1 MKKVFILF
9 MVMLSMSISYAQDIN
24 DVVRYST
31 ENLNGTARFRAM
43 SGAFGA
49 LGGDFSA
56 FSINP
61 AGSAVFST
69 SEVTI
74 SLSNYNNDNDAS
86 YFGTRSNANDSEF
99 DLNQAGI
106 VFVFNDI
113 ANSDWRK
120 ISLGLNVQN
129 NNNFYNNYFATGTN
143 PTRGIAD
150 YFVSFANGQALG
162 DIAQFPGETDT
173 DTYLFLG
180 ENFGF
185 GAQQAFLGYEGFV
198 INPATDDDSNT
209 IYTSNADY
217 SNGAIQ
223 DYIVQTSGF
232 NRKYTF
238 NIATQYKDNLY
249 LGLNVNSHDVDYRE
263 RRVLVETP
271 VNSDSGL
278 QYAEF
283 SNELYTYGVG
293 ISFQA
298 GAILKLQNIRLGGS
312 YQSPTWYRLNDE
324 LIQGLSTD
332 FRNPGNPTE
341 ILRRDIFPNVVNV
354 YREHRIVTPGSLTG
368 SFAYIFGK
376 KGLISF
382 DYSLKDYANAK
393 LRPTNDFIDANNDI
407 DNQLQAAS
415 TYRIGGEY
423 RINQFSLRGG
433 YRFEQSP
440 FQDNSTVGDLE
451 GYSLGIGY
459 NFGSLSFDLAYDRS
473 EQALN
478 PQLLQAG
485 LVDRANINNINS
497 NVTFSVTFKL

>member
-9 MVMLSMSISYAQDIN
+9 IGVLCMSVSNAQNLN

-31 ENLNGTARFRAM
+31 ENLNGTARFKAM

-61 AGSAVFST
+61 AGSAVFAT

-74 SLSNYNNDNDAS
+74 SLSNYNNDNDVS
-86 YFGTRSNANDSEF
+86 YFGTTTNRNESEF

-106 VFVFNDI
+106 VFVFNNMDD
-113 ANSDWRK
+113 SDWRK
-120 ISLGLNVQN
+120 ISLGLNVQSN
-129 NNNFYNNYFATGTN
+129 NNYYNNFVASGTN
-143 PTRGIAD
+143 TTRGIAD
-150 YFVSFANGQALG
+150 YFIVSANGQALG
-162 DIAQFPGETDT
+162 DIAQLPGESDT

-185 GAQQAFLGYEGFV
+185 NAQQGFLGYEGFI
-198 INPATDDDSNT
+198 INPDVDNDNNT
-209 IYTSNADY
+209 NYNSNADY
-217 SNGAIQ
+217 SNGAIH

-238 NIATQYKDNLY
+238 NVGAQYRDNLY
-249 LGLNVNSHDVDYRE
+249 FGLNVNSHDVDYRE
-263 RRVLVETP
+263 RRVLIETP
-271 VNSDSGL
+271 VNTASGL

-293 ISFQA
+293 ISFQV

-312 YQSPTWYRLNDE
+312 YQSPTWYSLNDE

-332 FRNPGNPTE
+332 FRNPGDPTE
-341 ILRRDIFPNVVNV
+341 ILRRDIFPNVVNA
-354 YREHRIVTPGSLTG
+354 YREHRIVTPGNLTG

-376 KGLISF
+376 SGLISF

-393 LRPTNDFIDANNDI
+393 LRPSNDFLSVNQQI

-423 RINQFSLRGG
+423 RIKQLSLRGG
-433 YRFEQSP
+433 YRFEESP
-440 FQDNSTVGDLE
+440 FKNGSTVGDLE
-451 GYSLGIGY
+451 GYSLGLGY
-459 NFGSLSFDLAYDRS
+459 NFGSMSFDLAYDRS
-473 EQALN
+473 EQISN
-478 PQLLQAG
+478 PQLFQVG
-485 LVDRANINNINS
+485 LTDRANINNINS

>member
-1 MKKVFILF
+1 MKKVFILCIG
-9 MVMLSMSISYAQDIN
+9 LLAMSVSDAQNLN

-61 AGSAVFST
+61 AGSAVFNT

-74 SLSNYNNDNDAS
+74 SLTNYNNDNDVS
-86 YFGTRSNANDSEF
+86 YFGTTSNRNESEF

-106 VFVFNDI
+106 VFVFNDT
-113 ANSDWRK
+113 AGGDWGK

-129 NNNFYNNYFATGTN
+129 NDNYYNNIFATGTN
-143 PTRGIAD
+143 SSRGIAD
-150 YFVSFANGQALG
+150 YFLSFANGQALG
-162 DIAQFPGETDT
+162 DIAQFPGESDS
-173 DTYLFLG
+173 DTYRFLG
-180 ENFGF
+180 ENIGF
-185 GAQQAFLGYEGFV
+185 DAQQGFLGYEGFV
-198 INPATDDDSNT
+198 INPDVDDDANT
-209 IYTSNADY
+209 TYNSNADY
-217 SNGAIQ
+217 SNGAIH

-238 NIATQYKDNLY
+238 NVGAKYKDNLY

-263 RRVLVETP
+263 RKVLIETP
-271 VNSDSGL
+271 VNTASGL

-293 ISFQA
+293 ISFQV
-298 GAILKLQNIRLGGS
+298 GAILKLQNVRLGGS
-312 YQSPTWYRLNDE
+312 YQSPTWYSLNDE
-324 LIQGLSTD
+324 LSQGLSTD
-332 FRNPGNPTE
+332 FRNPASPTE
-341 ILRRDIFPNVVNV
+341 ILRRDIFPNVVNA

-376 KGLISF
+376 RGLISF
-382 DYSLKDYANAK
+382 DYSLKDYSNAK
-393 LRPTNDFIDANNDI
+393 LRPTNDFLAANNDI

-415 TYRIGGEY
+415 TYRVGGEY

-440 FQDNSTVGDLE
+440 FQDNSTIGDLE

-459 NFGSLSFDLAYDRS
+459 NFGSLSFDVAYDRS
-473 EQALN
+473 EQARN
-478 PQLLQAG
+478 PQLFQSG
-485 LVDRANINNINS
+485 LTDRININNINS

>member
-1 MKKVFILF
+1 
-9 MVMLSMSISYAQDIN
+9 MSISYAQNIN

-61 AGSAVFST
+61 AGSAIFST
-69 SEVTI
+69 SEVTL
-74 SLSNYNNDNDAS
+74 SLSNYNNDNDVS
-86 YFGTRSNANDSEF
+86 YFGTAANRNESEF

-106 VFVFNDI
+106 VFVFNNMGD
-113 ANSDWRK
+113 SDWKK
-120 ISLGLNVQN
+120 ISFGINVQN
-129 NNNFYNNYFATGTN
+129 NDNYYNNYFATGTN

-150 YFVSFANGQALG
+150 YFLFYANGQALG
-162 DIAQFPGETDT
+162 NIAQFPDETDT

-185 GAQQAFLGYEGFV
+185 DAQQGFLGYEGFV
-198 INPATDDDSNT
+198 INPDVDDDANT
-209 IYTSNADY
+209 SYFSNADY
-217 SNGAIQ
+217 SNGAIH

-238 NIATQYKDNLY
+238 NLASQYKDNLH

-271 VNSDSGL
+271 VNAASGL

-293 ISFQA
+293 ISFQV
-298 GAILKLQNIRLGGS
+298 GAILKLDNVRLGGS
-312 YQSPTWYRLNDE
+312 YQSPTWYSLNDE

-332 FRNPGNPTE
+332 FRNPNDPNE
-341 ILRRDIFPNVVNV
+341 ILRRDIFPNVVNA
-354 YREHRIVTPGSLTG
+354 YREHRIVIPGSLTG

-382 DYSLKDYANAK
+382 DYSLKDYSNAK
-393 LRPTNDFIDANNDI
+393 LRPTDDFAITNNNI
-407 DNQLQAAS
+407 ETQLQAAS
-415 TYRIGGEY
+415 SYRIGGEY
-423 RINQFSLRGG
+423 RIDRLSLRGG
-433 YRFEQSP
+433 YRFEESP
-440 FQDNSTVGDLE
+440 YQNGATIGDLE

-459 NFGSLSFDLAYDRS
+459 NFGSMSFDLAYDRS
-473 EQALN
+473 EQANN
-478 PQLLQAG
+478 PQLFQAG
-485 LVDRANINNINS
+485 LVDRANINNVNS
-497 NVTFSVTFKL
+497 NVTFSLTFKL

>member
-1 MKKVFILF
+1 MKKVFILA
-9 MVMLSMSISYAQDIN
+9 MVMLSMSISYAQNIN

-49 LGGDFSA
+49 LGRDFSA

-61 AGSAVFST
+61 AGSAIFST
-69 SEVTI
+69 SEVTL
-74 SLSNYNNDNDAS
+74 SLSNYNNDNDVS
-86 YFGTRSNANDSEF
+86 YFGTATNRDESEF

-106 VFVFNDI
+106 VFVFNNTGD
-113 ANSDWRK
+113 SDWKK
-120 ISLGLNVQN
+120 ISFGINVQN
-129 NNNFYNNYFATGTN
+129 NDNYFNNYFATGTN

-150 YFVSFANGQALG
+150 YFVFFSNGQALG
-162 DIAQFPGETDT
+162 DIAQLPGETDT

-185 GAQQAFLGYEGFV
+185 AAQQGFLGYEGFV
-198 INPATDDDSNT
+198 INPDVDDDANT
-209 IYTSNADY
+209 SYFSNADY
-217 SNGAIQ
+217 SNGAIH

-238 NIATQYKDNLY
+238 NLATQYKDNLY

-271 VNSDSGL
+271 VNAASGL

-293 ISFQA
+293 ISFQV
-298 GAILKLQNIRLGGS
+298 GAILKLDNVRLGGS
-312 YQSPTWYRLNDE
+312 YQSPTWYSLNDE

-332 FRNPGNPTE
+332 FRNPSDPNE
-341 ILRRDIFPNVVNV
+341 ILRRDIFPNVVNA
-354 YREHRIVTPGSLTG
+354 YREHRIVTPGNLTG
-368 SFAYIFGK
+368 SFAYVFGK

-382 DYSLKDYANAK
+382 DYSLKDYSNAK
-393 LRPTNDFIDANNDI
+393 LRPTDDFAITNNNIDT
-407 DNQLQAAS
+407 QLQAAS
-415 TYRIGGEY
+415 SYRIGGEY
-423 RINQFSLRGG
+423 RIDRLSLRGG
-433 YRFEQSP
+433 YRFEESP
-440 FQDNSTVGDLE
+440 FQNGSTVGDLE

-459 NFGSLSFDLAYDRS
+459 NFGSMSFDLAYDRS
-473 EQALN
+473 EQANN
-478 PQLLQAG
+478 PQLFQAG
-485 LVDRANINNINS
+485 LVDRANINNVNS
-497 NVTFSVTFKL
+497 NVTFSLTFKL

>member
-9 MVMLSMSISYAQDIN
+9 MVMLTMSISYAQDVN

-61 AGSAVFST
+61 AGSGVFST
-69 SEVTI
+69 GEVTI

-86 YFGTRSNANDSEF
+86 YFGTLSNTNDSEF

-106 VFVFNDI
+106 VFVFNNMADS
-113 ANSDWRK
+113 NWRK

-143 PTRGIAD
+143 PTRGIAN

-185 GAQQAFLGYEGFV
+185 GAQQGFLGYEGFV

-238 NIATQYKDNLY
+238 NIASQYKDNLY
-249 LGLNVNSHDVDYRE
+249 LGLNINSHDVDYRE
-263 RRVLVETP
+263 RRVFIETP
-271 VNSDSGL
+271 VNTDSGL

-293 ISFQA
+293 ISFQV
-298 GAILKLQNIRLGGS
+298 GAILKLQNVRLGGA
-312 YQSPTWYRLNDE
+312 YQSPTWYSLNDE

-341 ILRRDIFPNVVNV
+341 ILRRDIFPNVVNA

-382 DYSLKDYANAK
+382 DYSLKDYSSAK
-393 LRPTNDFIDANNDI
+393 LRPTNDFIDANNNI

-415 TYRIGGEY
+415 TYRVGGEY

-440 FQDNSTVGDLE
+440 YQDNSTVGDLE
-451 GYSLGIGY
+451 GYSLGVGY

-473 EQALN
+473 EQSLN
-478 PQLLQAG
+478 PQLFQAG
-485 LVDRANINNINS
+485 LVDRVNINNINS

>member
-1 MKKVFILF
+1 
-9 MVMLSMSISYAQDIN
+9 MVMLTMSMSYAQGIN

-61 AGSAVFST
+61 AGSGVFST
-69 SEVTI
+69 GEVTI

-86 YFGTRSNANDSEF
+86 YFGTLSNTNESEF

-106 VFVFNDI
+106 VFVFNNMADS
-113 ANSDWRK
+113 NWRK

-143 PTRGIAD
+143 PTKGIAD
-150 YFVSFANGQALG
+150 YFVSFANGQALI

-185 GAQQAFLGYEGFV
+185 GAQQGFLGYEGFV
-198 INPATDDDSNT
+198 INPVTEDDSNT
-209 IYTSNADY
+209 LYTSNADY

-238 NIATQYKDNLY
+238 NIASQYKDNLY
-249 LGLNVNSHDVDYRE
+249 LGLNINSHDVDYRE
-263 RRVLVETP
+263 RRVFIETP
-271 VNSDSGL
+271 VNADSGL

-293 ISFQA
+293 ISFQV
-298 GAILKLQNIRLGGS
+298 GAILKLQNVRLGGA
-312 YQSPTWYRLNDE
+312 YQSPTWYSLNDE

-341 ILRRDIFPNVVNV
+341 ILRRDIFPNVVNA

-382 DYSLKDYANAK
+382 DYSLKDYTNAK
-393 LRPTNDFIDANNDI
+393 LRPTNDFIDANSDI

-415 TYRIGGEY
+415 TYRVGGEY
-423 RINQFSLRGG
+423 RIKQFSLRGG

-440 FQDNSTVGDLE
+440 YQDNSTVGDLE
-451 GYSLGIGY
+451 GYSLGVGY

-473 EQALN
+473 EQSLN
-478 PQLLQAG
+478 PQLFQAG
-485 LVDRANINNINS
+485 LVDRVNINNINS

>member
-9 MVMLSMSISYAQDIN
+9 IGVLAMSVSNAQNLN

-74 SLSNYNNDNDAS
+74 SLSNYNNDNDVS
-86 YFGTRSNANDSEF
+86 YFGTTSNRNESEF

-106 VFVFNDI
+106 VFVFNNMDD
-113 ANSDWRK
+113 SDWRK

-129 NNNFYNNYFATGTN
+129 NGNYYSNFFATGTN
-143 PTRGIAD
+143 TTRGIAD

-162 DIAQFPGETDT
+162 DIAQLPGESDT

-185 GAQQAFLGYEGFV
+185 AAQQGFLGYEGFV
-198 INPATDDDSNT
+198 INPDVDDNSNT
-209 IYTSNADY
+209 TYNSNADY
-217 SNGAIQ
+217 SNGAIH
-223 DYIVQTSGF
+223 DYSVQTSGF

-238 NIATQYKDNLY
+238 NVGAQYRDNLY
-249 LGLNVNSHDVDYRE
+249 LGLNINSHDVDYRE
-263 RRVLVETP
+263 RRVLIESP
-271 VNSDSGL
+271 VSTVSGL

-283 SNELYTYGVG
+283 SNELYTYGTG
-293 ISFQA
+293 ISFQV

-312 YQSPTWYRLNDE
+312 YQSPTWYSLNDE
-324 LIQGLSTD
+324 LVQGLSTD
-332 FRNPGNPTE
+332 FRNPGDPTE
-341 ILRRDIFPNVVNV
+341 ILRSDIFPNVVNA
-354 YREHRIVTPGSLTG
+354 YREHRIVTPGNLTG

-376 KGLISF
+376 SGLISF
-382 DYSLKDYANAK
+382 DYSLKDYSNAK
-393 LRPTNDFIDANNDI
+393 LRPTNDFIQANADI
-407 DNQLQAAS
+407 DNQLQATS
-415 TYRIGGEY
+415 SYRIGGEY
-423 RINQFSLRGG
+423 RIKQLSLRGG
-433 YRFEQSP
+433 YRFEESP
-440 FQDNSTVGDLE
+440 YQDNSTIGDLE
-451 GYSLGIGY
+451 GYSLGLGY
-459 NFGSLSFDLAYDRS
+459 NFGNLSLDLAYDRS
-473 EQALN
+473 EQIRN
-478 PQLLQAG
+478 PQLFQTG
-485 LVDRANINNINS
+485 LTDRANINNINS
-497 NVTFSVTFKL
+497 NVTLSVTFKL